1 MANPPIAQHA
11 DQTFDPRPDFQSP
24 QLINTLSSS
33 LLNPPT
39 SQNITASKAWSLRSL
54 QLADRA
60 LEEDGAGK
68 SVCERAR
75 IVAEFNLGA
84 LLEVS
89 IVYRHIP
96 ELVEN

>member
-1 MANPPIAQHA
+1 MVREEIGLKA
-11 DQTFDPRPDFQSP
+11 DHTMTLRV

-39 SQNITASKAWSLRSL
+39 TQNITASKAWSLRSL

-60 LEEDGAGK
+60 LEEDSAGTSGMTK
-68 SVCERAR
+68 NVCERAR

-89 IVYRHIP
+89 VGQYP
-96 ELVEN
+96 C